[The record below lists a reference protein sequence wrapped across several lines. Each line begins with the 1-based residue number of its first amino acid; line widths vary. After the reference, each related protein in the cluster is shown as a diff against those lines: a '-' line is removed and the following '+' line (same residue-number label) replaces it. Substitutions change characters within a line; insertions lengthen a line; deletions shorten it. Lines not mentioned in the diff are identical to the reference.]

1 MKDEPRSDWLFD
13 LHPDLS
19 EVLTEM
25 GLDKA
30 TPAQTALKRP
40 LLAGKHC
47 LLIAPTGLGKTEAAM
62 VPLFH
67 RLLTGASDTQID
79 QARAKEAV
87 KPEEAKEAGDAN
99 PLDEVTGNA
108 WSSSPRLEPY
118 QPFTALYITPLRAL
132 NRDMLRRLGELG
144 EKLNIKVGVR
154 HGDTSQA
161 ERNRQVK
168 DPPQILITTPETLQI
183 MLSGKRLRQH
193 LINVRFV
200 VVDEV
205 HELAESQRGAQLAVG
220 LERLVLLAGEFQRIG
235 LSATVGMP
243 STVAAFLGG
252 QGRQV
257 DIVAPPLARK
267 TDLLV
272 ESPEPGEQDLR
283 LSLELFWDP
292 ERIACLRY
300 CAQQVE
306 EAGPTLLFVN
316 TRDTAEAL
324 GVRWQLWRPGSRSDA
339 SGDEPKV
346 AVHHGSLAKQV
357 RVETEQAYKNGE
369 LQGII
374 STSSL
379 ELGIDV
385 GNTQLVLQYN
395 SPRDPSRLIQR
406 LGRAGHRMG
415 LVARGR
421 LVAAEADEL
430 LEGAVVARR
439 TLAVELEPS
448 RVRPQPLAV
457 VANQLL
463 SWVVCDGEV
472 SFDMALATFRRAYP
486 FRGLDK
492 ETLMIVIHQLD
503 SQWQLNWDPDEGYLK
518 RKKRSRTY
526 FYDNISM
533 IPDEVSYKVI
543 ETSARKTIG
552 RLDERFVLGLA
563 LGDRIVF
570 RGAPWEVLE
579 VTEQDVTVVPI
590 SDIGTLPRWVG
601 EDIPVPWS
609 VAQEVG
615 RLRASGDLSNYPLAP
630 SAFKVIEA
638 YLREQAQA
646 GEVPSHRLLTVE
658 RHDLVLVLHC
668 CGGTRVN
675 ATLGMLLSAMLAQR
689 LGGAVGFQSDAYRVV
704 LEVGRRLRPGQLI
717 DLVSDLQP
725 EAVEPLIRLALRSS
739 LALRLNLL
747 TIARKFGAVEKGAN
761 MAHWGLKRLVEAY
774 QGTLLWEEAVTTV
787 LFRQLDVER
796 TASLVRDLN
805 TGRLQMVASKPTPMG
820 SAGLRPYKDAL
831 KPPKPDRAIRAAV
844 HRRLLNRPLLLCCLN
859 CGNRRRRRASD
870 FAASYELETRDDVDE
885 VPDEGSKEGLISD
898 ASPDDADDPRVPG
911 EQQLRCPGCGGQ
923 MVAALPVEGQL
934 SEPLRKMVARMGK
947 GKARVKT
954 PADRKLVERLHANAY
969 LVNEFGP
976 MALLALAARGVGE
989 SVGSRIL
996 ARQHES
1002 LDSLLVDL
1010 IGAEINYARTRQW
1023 WD

>member
-1 MKDEPRSDWLFD
+1 
-13 LHPDLS
+13 
-19 EVLTEM
+19 M
-25 GLDKA
+25 GLAEA
-30 TPAQTALKRP
+30 TPAQSALKGP
-40 LLAGKHC
+40 LLAGRHC
-47 LLIAPTGLGKTEAAM
+47 LLIAPTGVGKTEAAI
-62 VPLFH
+62 VPILH
-67 RLLTGASDTQID
+67 QLLLGRGGIHNQ
-79 QARAKEAV
+79 E
-87 KPEEAKEAGDAN
+87 EEAEDA
-99 PLDEVTGNA
+99 PKTSKPKPKPG
-108 WSSSPRLEPY
+108 SGPY
-118 QPFTALYITPLRAL
+118 RPFTVLYITPLRAL

-144 EKLNIKVGVR
+144 DQLDLKVGVR

-168 DPPQILITTPETLQI
+168 DPPQLLITTPETLQI

-193 LINVRFV
+193 LANVRFV

-205 HELAESQRGAQLAVG
+205 HELAESQRGAQLSVG

-235 LSATVGMP
+235 LSATVGTP
-243 STVAAFLGG
+243 SIVSAFLGG
-252 QGRQV
+252 RDRQV
-257 DIVAPPLARK
+257 EIVAPPLTRQ

-272 ESPEPGEQDLR
+272 ESPAPDREDSQ

-300 CAQQVE
+300 CAHQVD

-324 GVRWQLWRPGSRSDA
+324 GVRWQLWKPGSRSDA
-339 SGDEPKV
+339 SGEEAKI

-357 RVETEQAYKNGE
+357 RVETEQAYKTGD

-374 STSSL
+374 CTSSL

-415 LVARGR
+415 LVAKGR

-430 LEGAVVARR
+430 MEGAVVARR
-439 TLAVELEPS
+439 TLAGELEPS
-448 RVRPQPLAV
+448 RVRTDPLAV

-472 SFDMALATFRRAYP
+472 SADLAHAAFGRAYP
-486 FRGLDK
+486 FRELTR
-492 ETLMIVIHQLD
+492 ETFQAVIEQLA
-503 SQWQLNWDPDEGYLK
+503 SQWQLNWDADEGYLK

-526 FYDNISM
+526 FYDNLSM

-563 LGDRIVF
+563 PGDKIVF

-579 VTEQDVTVVPI
+579 QSEQEVTVAPI
-590 SDIGTLPRWVG
+590 TDIGTLPRWVG

-615 RLRASGDLSNYPLAP
+615 RLRESGELKEYPLTP
-630 SAFKVIEA
+630 SAVKVIDD
-638 YLREQAQA
+638 YLREQARA
-646 GEVPSHRLLTVE
+646 GPVPSHRVLTVE

-675 ATLGMLLSAMLAQR
+675 ATLGLLLSSMLAQR

-704 LEVGRRLRPGQLI
+704 LEVGRQLRPGQLI
-717 DLVSDLQP
+717 DIVQDLQP

-739 LALRLNLL
+739 LALKLNLL
-747 TIARKFGAVEKGAN
+747 TIARKFGAVEKGAD

-774 QGTLLWEEAVTTV
+774 QGTLLWEEAVATV

-796 TASLVRDLN
+796 TAELIRELN
-805 TGRLQMVASKPTPMG
+805 EGRLRMVASPPTPMG
-820 SAGLRPYKDAL
+820 TAGLRPYKDAL
-831 KPPKPDRAIRAAV
+831 KPPRPDRAIRAAV
-844 HRRLLNRPLLLCCLN
+844 HRRLLNRPMLLSCLN
-859 CGNRRRRRASD
+859 CGNRRRRRAKD
-870 FAASYELETRDDVDE
+870 FAASIELEVLDE
-885 VPDEGSKEGLISD
+885 APDGTDEEADPGREREARSAGGDGPQNDKRKEL
-898 ASPDDADDPRVPG
+898 A
-911 EQQLRCPGCGGQ
+911 CPHCGGR
-923 MVAALPVEGQL
+923 MVAALPVEGVASQ
-934 SEPLRKMVARMGK
+934 PLRKMAEKVGQGRSGAR
-947 GKARVKT
+947 T
-954 PADRKLVERLHANAY
+954 TEQRKLVERLHKNGA
-969 LVNEFGP
+969 LVKEFGP
-976 MALLALAARGVGE
+976 TALLALAARGVGE
-989 SVGSRIL
+989 DTAARLL

-1002 LDSLLVDL
+1002 LEDLLNDI